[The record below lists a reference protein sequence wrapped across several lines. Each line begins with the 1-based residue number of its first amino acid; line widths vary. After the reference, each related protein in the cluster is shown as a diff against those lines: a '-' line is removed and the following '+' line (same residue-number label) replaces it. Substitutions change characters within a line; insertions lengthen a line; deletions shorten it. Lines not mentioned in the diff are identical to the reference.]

1 VAPIATLVPANPKAV
16 CIPAMVVC
24 PVPPLL
30 SATVPEIELEL
41 IFEVALF
48 TNAVVAN

>member
-1 VAPIATLVPANPKAV
+1 
-16 CIPAMVVC
+16 
-24 PVPPLL
+24 LL
-30 SATVPEIELEL
+30 TATVPEIELEL